1 MVKNV
6 KVMAAAAALTVAVT
20 VSSQAQDDSKKVRP
34 GAVLPGQGREVVIM
48 KGGFGGGSSVYFMIS
63 RSVIL
68 QTELK
73 VTDDQKQKLEEV
85 GMAQREIIAQAMEG
99 IQLGRDTTEEQA
111 KEMTEKL
118 ENLRAQSKKA
128 FAEVL
133 DKDQAKR
140 ADQIGLQMEG
150 VQAFGSKVIQ
160 DGLKMTD
167 EQKGKVKAVMDQ
179 YQKDVQ
185 ELHGVRDGVRGGIA
199 GRRPSGEDLMTTIE
213 NQRKIAAMGKEA
225 EEKIVGA
232 MTDEQK
238 KAWKEMVGE
247 TFDTSKLRQGFGGR
261 PHQDG

>member
-6 KVMAAAAALTVAVT
+6 KVMAAAAALTVAVAA
-20 VSSQAQDDSKKVRP
+20 VSQAQDDSKKIRP
-34 GAVLPGQGREVVIM
+34 GAVQPGQGREAVIM
-48 KGGFGGGSSVYFMIS
+48 KGGFGGGNSVYFLIS

-73 VTDDQKQKLEEV
+73 VTDDQKKKLEEV

-99 IQLGRDTTEEQA
+99 IQLGRDTTEEQT
-111 KEMTEKL
+111 KQLTEKL
-118 ENLRAQSKKA
+118 EDLRTQSKKA

-140 ADQIGLQMEG
+140 ADQIGLQMQG
-150 VQAFGSKVIQ
+150 VQAFSSKAIQ

-167 EQKGKVKAVMDQ
+167 EQKEKVKGVMEQ
-179 YQKDVQ
+179 YRKDVQ
-185 ELHGVRDGVRGGIA
+185 ELQGVRDGIA
-199 GRRPSGEDLMTTIE
+199 GGRPSGEDPRTTIE
-213 NQRKIAAMGKEA
+213 IQRKIAALGKEA
-225 EEKIVGA
+225 EEKILGA

-247 TFDTSKLRQGFGGR
+247 TFDTSKLMQGFGGR